1 MDNPGTKQLRAT
13 PRFCLQNPVR
23 LHGWT
28 LPLVVGP
35 TGTSRVVDGHVQNIG
50 SGGLCLLAR
59 QRLKVSELLLGA
71 IAVPGTRASI
81 PTLLQVRWL
90 HKNSFG
96 PRYRAGLHFVLQ
108 GGITQAL
115 QTSTRIAGLISEGVR
130 RISPKRIRPHG
141 QLTPA
146 GV

>member
-1 MDNPGTKQLRAT
+1 MNKPETKQLRAA
-13 PRFCLQNPVR
+13 PRFRLQNPIR
-23 LHGWT
+23 LHACT

-35 TGTSRVVDGHVQNIG
+35 TGKSRVVDGHVQNIS

-59 QRLKVSELLLGA
+59 KRLKVSELLVGE

-90 HKNSFG
+90 RKDSVG

-108 GGITQAL
+108 ASIAPAVQAP
-115 QTSTRIAGLISEGVR
+115 TKIAGL
-130 RISPKRIRPHG
+130 
-141 QLTPA
+141 TA
-146 GV
+146 